1 MLFDFCFLAGQEWN
15 KVLNGEVRKEVEE
28 FLQQDAHLDEY
39 AGQVLHYNSY
49 VEQASLV
56 PTSALLHV
64 FRSVLFTHFFKRTK
78 CSGAVQSESRTSHKP
93 QKKAEKNM
101 LELSYIIFACYLVFV
116 SIISFH

>member
-1 MLFDFCFLAGQEWN
+1 MVLVLYTKNVDFLARKIYRIVWFDNCFLIAGQEWN

-64 FRSVLFTHFFKRTK
+64 FR
-78 CSGAVQSESRTSHKP
+78 
-93 QKKAEKNM
+93 
-101 LELSYIIFACYLVFV
+101 
-116 SIISFH
+116 